1 MTPLYLRCPLQNR
14 AVGRHVQAILGG
26 TVGAVVLASDRNI
39 GQCRN
44 IMNQV
49 EVAVVGAG
57 VTGLAVARE
66 LTRRGVSVAVVDRA
80 GIAAGAS
87 GVQPG
92 GVRQQWGTRVACRLA
107 LESVAFWREANEL
120 LVSRVPLEL
129 RACGYLFVAETATTL
144 ERLCANV
151 ALQNEEGVASRIVGP
166 EDAAALVH
174 GLDASALVGAAW
186 CGDDGYFDRPQA
198 VVEAFANEID
208 VHRADVTE
216 LRRDGSGWI
225 VGPIGASAVV
235 IAAGVDT
242 TALLAPLGVDLPI
255 IREDRYLFFSEPIR
269 ERLLEPLVV
278 AAERAFAAKQLA
290 DGRVLASDLSARG
303 DANAGRERWRATIR
317 AASESLLPQ
326 LVHVSYPLLVRGIY
340 DVTPDHQPILGPVEE
355 GLFVA
360 AGFSGHGFMI
370 APAVARITADA
381 LSGKRDPVLDV
392 LGADRF
398 AAGRL
403 VSEPQLV

>member
-1 MTPLYLRCPLQNR
+1 
-14 AVGRHVQAILGG
+14 
-26 TVGAVVLASDRNI
+26 
-39 GQCRN
+39 
-44 IMNQV
+44 MNQV

-66 LTRRGVSVAVVDRA
+66 LTKRGVSVAVVDRA

-144 ERLCANV
+144 ELLRANV

-166 EDAAALVH
+166 EEAAALVH

-208 VHRADVTE
+208 IHRADVTE